1 MKMERR
7 RSTDVVELGLALI
20 EEPSETPESLRQDT
34 RWDGGSFPDLW
45 PSKKRMDL
53 VRASL

>member
-1 MKMERR
+1 MKMER